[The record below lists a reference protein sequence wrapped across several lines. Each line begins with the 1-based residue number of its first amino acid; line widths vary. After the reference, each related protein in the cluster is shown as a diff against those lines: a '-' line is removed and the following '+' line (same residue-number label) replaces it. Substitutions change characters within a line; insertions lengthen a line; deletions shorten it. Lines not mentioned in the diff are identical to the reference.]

1 MHAAVRT
8 LRFVIP
14 ILFLTFLGLIFLN
27 YSRRPST
34 PPEEEKFAPTLRKD
48 DKPRLVATAFED
60 TQSIGGR
67 VVSRIRAGRTVG
79 FASGWYTLEGVELTI
94 FRPNGQTYQLVC
106 PTAQFRPDTKEAEAS
121 GGVIVKSS
129 DGVELATESM
139 TFNGTKLTNRI
150 PLRFRMDSWSGRAG
164 GVDFDV
170 SQETMRFLEPIEA
183 TQQEAGKPPTL
194 FRAKEGTFFRE
205 RGEIQMS
212 GGVTMDRSRDS
223 VAADSLAAR
232 FDRKLTTLTGLEGVG
247 KIALNLDRASSLVPA
262 ADAST
267 GDRIIRADRFY
278 AEVVAGAIQAI
289 NLHGDQSPAQATFT
303 GPPLRVIDA
312 MKFRVAFE
320 ADRPKDIQLA
330 GVVKIAEPAPQKR
343 EIFANTMTIL
353 FDQASG
359 KPSMALADG
368 YFRYFDA
375 KNQAASTKA
384 SYDLINDSMV
394 MLSTPGAAPRLTAG
408 GNQITANRIE
418 ASPKAGVLKATGAVT
433 TRLESGSGG
442 TTAANTALFPDRG
455 GPVFVRSNMAIFRQ
469 NEKIAVFSG
478 DVRAWQKTNVLF
490 TNELTVT
497 GEGETIQAK
506 GGVRGTMSGRRSD
519 AAAAPVQLRADSLF
533 GRKSAKKIDL
543 SGNVHIEDGARKLDS
558 QSATIRLG
566 ENQKIET
573 IEASEDLVISEPA
586 ARRKAEG
593 QRALYDLNR
602 KTIVVDGSPAT
613 LTDPQGSVKGERI
626 VFDLKRNRA
635 DVSGAAP
642 VQATYN
648 PQ

>member
-1 MHAAVRT
+1 MHIAVRT

-27 YSRRPST
+27 YSRRPSAR
-34 PPEEEKFAPTLRKD
+34 PEEDRFEPNLRKN

-60 TQSIGGR
+60 TQSVGGR

-94 FRPNGQTYQLVC
+94 FRPNGQSYQLVC

-121 GGVIVKSS
+121 GGVIVRSS

-139 TFNGTKLTNRI
+139 TFNGTKLTNRV

-170 SQETMRFLEPIEA
+170 SQETMLFSEPIEA
-183 TQQEAGKPPTL
+183 TQQEPGKPASDFL
-194 FRAKEGTFFRE
+194 AKSGTFFRE
-205 RGEIQMS
+205 RGEIQFA
-212 GGVTMDRSRDS
+212 GGVTMNRANDS
-223 VAADSLAAR
+223 IATDSLAAR

-247 KIALNLDRASSLVPA
+247 KVTLNLDRASSLVPA
-262 ADAST
+262 ADVAT
-267 GDRIIRADRFY
+267 GDRLIRADRFY
-278 AEVVAGAIQAI
+278 AEVVEGVIQAM
-289 NLHGDQSPAQATFT
+289 NLHGDTTPAQASFS
-303 GPPLRVIDA
+303 GPPLRIIDA
-312 MKFRVAFE
+312 MKFRIGFDAGK
-320 ADRPKDIQLA
+320 PKDLQLA
-330 GVVKIAEPAPQKR
+330 GVVKISEPAPEKR
-343 EIFANTMTIL
+343 EIFANTMTLL
-353 FDQASG
+353 FDPVSG

-384 SYDLINDSMV
+384 SYDLIHDSMV

-418 ASPKAGVLKATGAVT
+418 ASPKAGVLKAIGAVT

-442 TTAANTALFPDRG
+442 TSAANTGIFPERE
-455 GPVFVRSNMAIFRQ
+455 GPVFVRSNLAILRQ
-469 NEKIAVFSG
+469 NEKVAVFSG

-490 TNELTVT
+490 ASELSVT
-497 GEGETIQAK
+497 GEGETLHAK
-506 GGVRGTMSGRRSD
+506 GGVRGTMSGRRGD
-519 AAAAPVQLRADSLF
+519 AAAAPVLLRADAMF
-533 GRKSAKKIDL
+533 GRKSARKIEL
-543 SGNVHIEDGARKLDS
+543 TGNVHIEDGARKLDS
-558 QSATIRLG
+558 QTAVIHLG
-566 ENQKIET
+566 ENQKIER
-573 IEASEDLVISEPA
+573 IEASEKLVISEPA
-586 ARRKAEG
+586 ASRKGEG
-593 QRALYDLNR
+593 RHAVYDLTK
-602 KTIVVDGSPAT
+602 KTIIVDGSPAT
-613 LTDPQGSVKGERI
+613 LTDPRGSVKGERI